1 MHFSRTATE
10 ISAETMAIVNL
21 MLASAVAVVAFW
33 GFKVFKDGPESTAD
47 KIFLMAALPFMFFT
61 ALTPISFTFMLITPV
76 LLYKIK
82 INWTVLWAR
91 MKMPGCGKGIILT
104 SAAPMVVMTVMSA
117 LFGGM
122 SSSEVSVIVLALIM
136 WRLSLKVAKL
146 ISLASSSAKLAL
158 PIFMFIM
165 TGGLVTIAR
174 VFNFITGH
182 IEDITDDFW
191 AELE

>member
-1 MHFSRTATE
+1 
-10 ISAETMAIVNL
+10 
-21 MLASAVAVVAFW
+21 
-33 GFKVFKDGPESTAD
+33 
-47 KIFLMAALPFMFFT
+47 
-61 ALTPISFTFMLITPV
+61 
-76 LLYKIK
+76 
-82 INWTVLWAR
+82 
-91 MKMPGCGKGIILT
+91 
-104 SAAPMVVMTVMSA
+104 MVVMAVMSA
-117 LFGGM
+117 FFDGMTLGGGAT
-122 SSSEVSVIVLALIM
+122 VGIILALIM

-182 IEDITDDFW
+182 IEDIADDFW